1 MTRTRSRR
9 RKRTRRAT
17 KTTKRRK
24 SRKRRKTLGREEL
37 PTITCRC
44 LRLHLAPPPLLL
56 SLPS

>member
-1 MTRTRSRR
+1 MTMTRTRSRR

-17 KTTKRRK
+17 KMTRRRK
-24 SRKRRKTLGREEL
+24 RGRRTLGREEL
-37 PTITCRC
+37 LTITCRC